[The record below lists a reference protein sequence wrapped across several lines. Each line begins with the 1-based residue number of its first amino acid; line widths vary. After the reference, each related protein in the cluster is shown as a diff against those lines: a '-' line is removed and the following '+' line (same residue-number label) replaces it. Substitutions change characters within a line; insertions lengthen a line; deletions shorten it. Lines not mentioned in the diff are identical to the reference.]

1 MLNKDSSILEFQQ
14 ALIRKFGPDIF
25 TPVDPDRLG
34 SNHLVFRCRSN
45 DELEFSVVA
54 EADHPGHFS
63 IQVEAGI
70 DQPDFDIP
78 EVRDHLSL
86 DETLA
91 IFSKYATPA

>member
-14 ALIRKFGPDIF
+14 ALIQKFGSDIF
-25 TPVDPDRLG
+25 TPVDTDRLG

-45 DELEFSVVA
+45 DELEISVVA
-54 EADHPGHFS
+54 ESDHPGHFS
-63 IQVEAGI
+63 IQVEEGI
-70 DQPDFDIP
+70 DQPNFDIP

-91 IFSKYATPA
+91 IFSKYAKPA